1 MALVGDII
9 FFIVILF
16 MWWRI
21 KVESD
26 RIVKAGQKVLVYPG
40 TKLPIEEEHLGSF
53 ADTAM
58 WMTFDEY

>member
-1 MALVGDII
+1 
-9 FFIVILF
+9 

-26 RIVKAGQKVLVYPG
+26 RIVKAGQKILVYPG
-40 TKLPIEEEHLGSF
+40 TNLPIEEEHLGSF